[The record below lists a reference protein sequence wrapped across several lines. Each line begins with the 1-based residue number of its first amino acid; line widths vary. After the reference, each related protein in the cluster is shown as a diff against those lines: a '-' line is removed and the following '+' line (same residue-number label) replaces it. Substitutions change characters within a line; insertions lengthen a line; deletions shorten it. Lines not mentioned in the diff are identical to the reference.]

1 MERTSKKLR
10 ESDKHGDIV
19 DKVINDSADFPF
31 YQHYHDPGYVQFHEK
46 RPRVALKDKRSAS
59 IYNLQNDLNKE
70 LVCYR
75 VDEGVI
81 CGKDFNKCDYA
92 LYTEDDLLILV
103 ELKGVDYEK
112 AIEQILETINVLL
125 KTPGVP
131 VHRVCSR
138 VVLSKARVP
147 DILLTKEKK
156 LRSLISKNYNG
167 NHSKCS
173 RQMDEVLSKV

>member
-10 ESDKHGDIV
+10 KPGRRGDIV

-31 YQHYHDPGYVQFHEK
+31 YQHYHDSGYVQFQEK

-112 AIEQILETINVLL
+112 AIEQISETINVLL
-125 KTPGVP
+125 KT
-131 VHRVCSR
+131 
-138 VVLSKARVP
+138 P

-156 LRSLISKNYNG
+156 LMSLISKNYNG